1 MRLNFSFVEPER
13 IRRGIELLSEVIRER
28 MELRSDL
35 ERGSHRSVGARARPS
50 ARTVRLVARLAV
62 LRGGH
67 SMERDVS
74 FVTGR
79 RVQHALERLG
89 HEVHPLD
96 IEDQTTGTLMELG
109 PDAAFICLHG
119 PGGEDGTVQ
128 ALLET
133 LGIPYTGSGPLSSIR
148 CMDKDYAKRALR
160 ANGIQTPPFRTF
172 LRKAMNEMGASAALE
187 VAADDLGYPLVV
199 KPAREGSSFGLSR
212 VEGPDGLLDAVY
224 EALGYDAKI
233 LLESW
238 VEGTE
243 ISIPIIE
250 PAGEDP
256 RALGLVEIRPR
267 EGAYNFEAKYTP
279 GATDFAIPAEIP
291 PEDASRV
298 EETALTAYRVL
309 GCSGYARVDTIFAE
323 GTPWV
328 LDVKT
333 IPGFTETSTFPLAA
347 EAAGITFEK
356 LVETI
361 LDAALHYRSCRVQAL
376 ALRCQ
381 PLRAFQHASATPR
394 FARRL
399 VSFAFRASQPV
410 AHEEPLPSAAV

>member
-1 MRLNFSFVEPER
+1 
-13 IRRGIELLSEVIRER
+13 
-28 MELRSDL
+28 
-35 ERGSHRSVGARARPS
+35 
-50 ARTVRLVARLAV
+50 
-62 LRGGH
+62 
-67 SMERDVS
+67 MERDVS
-74 FVTGR
+74 FLTGR

-96 IEDQTTGTLMELG
+96 IENSTTDALMEIS
-109 PDAAFICLHG
+109 PDAVFVCLHG
-119 PGGEDGTVQ
+119 PGGEDGTIQ

-160 ANGIQTPPFRTF
+160 ASGIQTPPFRTF
-172 LRKAMNEMGASAALE
+172 LRRAMNEMGASAALD
-187 VAADDLGYPLVV
+187 VAAEELGYPLVV

-212 VEGPDGLLDAVY
+212 VEEPDGLLDAVY

-243 ISIPIIE
+243 ISIPIVE
-250 PAGEDP
+250 AAGEVS

-291 PEDASRV
+291 QKDASQV
-298 EETALTAYRVL
+298 EATALTAYKVL
-309 GCSGYARVDTIFAE
+309 GCSGFARVDTIFAE
-323 GTPWV
+323 GTPWL

-347 EAAGITFEK
+347 EAAGITFEN

-361 LDAALHYRSCRVQAL
+361 LDTTLQPEAATKL
-376 ALRCQ
+376 
-381 PLRAFQHASATPR
+381 
-394 FARRL
+394 
-399 VSFAFRASQPV
+399 
-410 AHEEPLPSAAV
+410 

>member
-1 MRLNFSFVEPER
+1 
-13 IRRGIELLSEVIRER
+13 
-28 MELRSDL
+28 
-35 ERGSHRSVGARARPS
+35 
-50 ARTVRLVARLAV
+50 
-62 LRGGH
+62 
-67 SMERDVS
+67 MERDVS
-74 FVTGR
+74 FITGR

-89 HEVHPLD
+89 HEVFALD
-96 IEDQTTGTLMELG
+96 IEGSTTGTLMELA

-133 LGIPYTGSGPLSSIR
+133 MGIPYTGSGPLSSIR

-160 ANGIQTPPFRTF
+160 AAGIRTPPFRTF
-172 LRKAMNEMGASAALE
+172 LRRAMNEMGASAALD
-187 VAADDLGYPLVV
+187 VAAEELGYPLVV

-212 VEGPDGLLDAVY
+212 VEEPQRLLDAVY

-250 PAGEDP
+250 PSGEDP

-291 PEDASRV
+291 SEAAASV
-298 EETALTAYRVL
+298 EETALTAYNIL
-309 GCSGYARVDTIFAE
+309 GCSGFARVDTIFL
-323 GTPWV
+323 GGVPWV

-361 LDAALHYRSCRVQAL
+361 LDTALHTE
-376 ALRCQ
+376 
-381 PLRAFQHASATPR
+381 AT
-394 FARRL
+394 AKL
-399 VSFAFRASQPV
+399 
-410 AHEEPLPSAAV
+410 

>member
-1 MRLNFSFVEPER
+1 
-13 IRRGIELLSEVIRER
+13 
-28 MELRSDL
+28 
-35 ERGSHRSVGARARPS
+35 
-50 ARTVRLVARLAV
+50 
-62 LRGGH
+62 
-67 SMERDVS
+67 MERDVS
-74 FVTGR
+74 FITGR

-89 HEVHPLD
+89 HEVFALD
-96 IEDQTTGTLMELG
+96 IEDSTTGTLMELA

-133 LGIPYTGSGPLSSIR
+133 MGIPYTGSGPLSSIR

-160 ANGIQTPPFRTF
+160 AAGIRTPPFRTF
-172 LRKAMNEMGASAALE
+172 LRRAMNEMGASAALD
-187 VAADDLGYPLVV
+187 VAAEELGYPLVV

-212 VEGPDGLLDAVY
+212 VEEPQRLLDAVY

-250 PAGEDP
+250 PSGEDP

-291 PEDASRV
+291 SEATASV
-298 EETALTAYRVL
+298 EETALTAYNIL
-309 GCSGYARVDTIFAE
+309 GCSGFARVDTIFL
-323 GTPWV
+323 GGVPWV

-361 LDAALHYRSCRVQAL
+361 LDTALHTE
-376 ALRCQ
+376 
-381 PLRAFQHASATPR
+381 AT
-394 FARRL
+394 AKL
-399 VSFAFRASQPV
+399 
-410 AHEEPLPSAAV
+410 

>member
-1 MRLNFSFVEPER
+1 
-13 IRRGIELLSEVIRER
+13 
-28 MELRSDL
+28 
-35 ERGSHRSVGARARPS
+35 
-50 ARTVRLVARLAV
+50 
-62 LRGGH
+62 
-67 SMERDVS
+67 MERDVS

-89 HEVHPLD
+89 HEVYPLD
-96 IEDQTTGTLMELG
+96 IEDSTTGALLEIS
-109 PDAAFICLHG
+109 PDAAFVCLHG

-148 CMDKDYAKRALR
+148 CMDKDYAKRAMW
-160 ANGIQTPPFRTF
+160 AAGIRTPPFRTF
-172 LRKAMNEMGASAALE
+172 LRRAMNEMGASAALD
-187 VAADDLGYPLVV
+187 VAAEELGYPLVV

-212 VEGPDGLLDAVY
+212 VEEPGGLFDAVY

-233 LLESW
+233 LLERW

-250 PAGEDP
+250 PADES
-256 RALGLVEIRPR
+256 AKTLGLVEIRPR

-291 PEDASRV
+291 SEAATLV
-298 EETALTAYRVL
+298 EETALAVYEVL
-309 GCSGYARVDTIFAE
+309 GCSGYARVDTIFSE

-347 EAAGITFEK
+347 ETVGTSFEM

-361 LDAALHYRSCRVQAL
+361 LDAALH
-376 ALRCQ
+376 
-381 PLRAFQHASATPR
+381 T
-394 FARRL
+394 
-399 VSFAFRASQPV
+399 
-410 AHEEPLPSAAV
+410 EAAAKL